1 MIGGK
6 PVENG
11 SKKQEMNEK
20 KKVMFEKMQERK
32 NEVKKVRKIVAI
44 IAVVFV
50 LVFGLIGLLGYNY
63 VSSALKP
70 VDPEATKTIAV
81 EVPIGSSLSSIAT
94 LLEEK
99 GIIKDARVFKYYAKF
114 NNESQ
119 FQAGNYDLTQAMTLD
134 ELIESLKTGK
144 VYREPVFTMTIPEG
158 YTLEQIGNVIEK
170 KTAYTQKEFMDLVT
184 SDEFVQQMMTNYP
197 DLVTE
202 AVLADTI
209 RYDLEGYLYPATYS
223 YFEENPS
230 LESIVEEMVATM
242 NNVVKDYSDALTEK
256 QMTVHELLTFASLL
270 EEEATAQTDRET
282 IASVFYNRMKEG
294 MPLQTDPTV
303 LYALGSHKDRV
314 LYEDL
319 EVENAYNTYK
329 NKGLPPGPIAGAGK
343 VSIEATLN
351 PSSTDYF
358 YFLADKEGVNHFS
371 KTYDEHLQK
380 VDKYIKKAE

>member
-6 PVENG
+6 PVDNG
-11 SKKQEMNEK
+11 SKKKEINEK
-20 KKVMFEKMQERK
+20 KQVMFEKMQEK
-32 NEVKKVRKIVAI
+32 KDEVKKVRKIVAI
-44 IAVVFV
+44 IAAVFV
-50 LVFGLIGLLGYNY
+50 LVFGLIGVLGYSY

-70 VDPEATKTIAV
+70 VDSDATKTIAV
-81 EVPIGSSLSSIAT
+81 EVPIGSSLSTIAA

-144 VYREPVFTMTIPEG
+144 VYREPVFTVTIPEG
-158 YTLEQIGNVIEK
+158 YTLEQIGSVIEK
-170 KTAYTQKEFMDLVT
+170 KTSYTQKEFMDLVT
-184 SDEFVQQMMTNYP
+184 SDAFVKQMMTNYP

-242 NNVVKDYSDALTEK
+242 NSVVKNYTDVLSEK

-351 PSSTDYF
+351 PSTTDYF
-358 YFLADKEGVNHFS
+358 YFLADKKGVNHFS
-371 KTYDEHLQK
+371 KTYEEHLQK
-380 VDKYIKKAE
+380 VDKYIKNAE